1 MAVLLQRGA
10 LHVLVVAGFG
20 SDCCSLITHLL
31 DDAAPTF
38 YQTKTPPVRERP
50 GRRGALMEDGCTYLI
65 LLGTPHPREIRS
77 PLPLN
82 HGTQAATLY
91 IPGLHY
97 PGT

>member
-1 MAVLLQRGA
+1 
-10 LHVLVVAGFG
+10 
-20 SDCCSLITHLL
+20 
-31 DDAAPTF
+31 
-38 YQTKTPPVRERP
+38 
-50 GRRGALMEDGCTYLI
+50 MEDGCTYLI